1 MSVGCVKVRNVI
13 PIKYKGRNFLC
24 KVRNLSKKKVRN
36 ASRSKL
42 KVKNVSPTELKARNL
57 RRAELTVRNASSL
70 PEGRGIRAVS
80 GVHEMTSSGSC
91 ASFIANGDALTN
103 ISNERTFAQTGVI
116 AIFKSYKNI
125 KLVKLKLPPAVTM
138 VKSGLHCEDKMYFNF
153 YSIWISFL
161 FLGQL
166 WKLLL

>member
-13 PIKYKGRNFLC
+13 QIKYKVRNFLC
-24 KVRNLSKKKVRN
+24 KVRNLSQKKLRN

-103 ISNERTFAQTGVI
+103 ISNDGIERDSFRTFAQTGLLLFLSHI
-116 AIFKSYKNI
+116 KNI
-125 KLVKLKLPPAVTM
+125 KLVKLKLPLAVTM
-138 VKSGLHCEDKMYFNF
+138 VKSGLHCEDKILYILIFTVF
-153 YSIWISFL
+153 A
-161 FLGQL
+161 
-166 WKLLL
+166 